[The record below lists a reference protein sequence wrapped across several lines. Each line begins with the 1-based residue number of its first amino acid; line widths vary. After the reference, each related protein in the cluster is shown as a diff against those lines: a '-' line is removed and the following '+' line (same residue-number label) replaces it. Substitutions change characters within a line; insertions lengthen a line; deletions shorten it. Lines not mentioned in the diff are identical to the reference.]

1 MLTKTI
7 GYDYCHDDALGYS
20 QRRFLGIEKVA
31 GDIIKGVKNIAKAGG
46 HSDKTNLEV
55 RDS

>member
-31 GDIIKGVKNIAKAGG
+31 GDIIKGVENVANAGG